1 MKNLVSFALIA
12 LTCSIAQGQYALK
25 TGGFQANG
33 GFGLSGWALP
43 VYAGVDYGFD
53 KNISLGGELSF
64 SFLNTVVS
72 ANANYHFVEMLQLE
86 DVFDVYG
93 GVNMGFFIRNQR
105 LNPESIP
112 PYYSNSVPLNVGIQI
127 GGRYYINKNFAVN
140 LELGGGIAFSG
151 AKIGVSYLLR

>member
-12 LTCSIAQGQYALK
+12 LTCTIAQGQYALK
-25 TGGFQANG
+25 TGSFQANG

-43 VYAGVDYGFD
+43 VYVGADYGFD
-53 KNISLGGELSF
+53 KNISLGGDLSF

-72 ANANYHFVEMLQLE
+72 ANANYHFVEILQLE

-105 LNPESIP
+105 LNPEAIP
-112 PYYSNSVPLNVGIQI
+112 PYYNNSVPVNIGIQV
-127 GGRYYINKNFAVN
+127 GGRYYFNKNFAVN

-151 AKIGVSYLLR
+151 GKIGISYLLR

>member
-1 MKNLVSFALIA
+1 MKNLISFALIA

-43 VYAGVDYGFD
+43 VYVGVDYGFD
-53 KNISLGGELSF
+53 KNISLGGDLSF

-93 GVNMGFFIRNQR
+93 GVNLGFFIRNQR
-105 LNPESIP
+105 LNPESLP
-112 PYYSNSVPLNVGIQI
+112 PYYYNSVPLNVGIQI
-127 GGRYYINKNFAVN
+127 GGRYYINKDFAVN

>member
-25 TGGFQANG
+25 TGSFQANG

-43 VYAGVDYGFD
+43 VYVGADYGFD
-53 KNISLGGELSF
+53 KNISLGGDLAF

-72 ANANYHFVEMLQLE
+72 ANANYHFVEMLQID

-93 GVNMGFFIRNQR
+93 GVNVGFFIRNQR
-105 LNPESIP
+105 INPESLP
-112 PYYSNSVPLNVGIQI
+112 PYYNNSVPVNIGIQV
-127 GGRYYINKNFAVN
+127 GGRYYFKKNLAVN

-151 AKIGVSYLLR
+151 GKIGISYLLR

>member
-12 LTCSIAQGQYALK
+12 LTCTIAQGQYALK
-25 TGGFQANG
+25 TGSFQANG

-43 VYAGVDYGFD
+43 VYVGADYGFD
-53 KNISLGGELSF
+53 KNISLGGDLSF

-105 LNPESIP
+105 LNPEAIP
-112 PYYSNSVPLNVGIQI
+112 PYYNNSVPVNIGIQV
-127 GGRYYINKNFAVN
+127 GGRYYFNKNFAVN

-151 AKIGVSYLLR
+151 GKIGISYLLR